1 MIKSLKQ
8 VMLYVE
14 KFNDTV
20 EFFTEDL
27 GFVILDE
34 MELVEGFKS
43 VTIAPSIDNET
54 EIVLFDK
61 KFIKK

>member
-1 MIKSLKQ
+1 MDGQCRIRRDSIKIRGARMIKSLKQ

-27 GFVILDE
+27 GFVVL
-34 MELVEGFKS
+34 EL
-43 VTIAPSIDNET
+43 NQ
-54 EIVLFDK
+54 
-61 KFIKK
+61 